1 VGVLLDLCSRRVIGW
16 AMREKPD
23 QQLTLMA
30 LAMAI
35 RQRRIPPGLIH
46 HSDQGAQDSCVAY
59 QQQLLVLG
67 ITPSR
72 SRKGNCYDNAVAES
86 FFIGSDVAILKT
98 GLKSHSM
105 H

>member
-1 VGVLLDLCSRRVIGW
+1 
-16 AMREKPD
+16 MREKPD